1 MLLCVLLSRYACVC
15 VSQAGK
21 KGASHSSF
29 QPNKALCCSHGLL
42 SGCPE
47 VPLWLQGGCFVVVN
61 WAGPGRAGVILG
73 KACFPPLSHSVCR
86 SFLPSLFLCIDI
98 SDLPGEEKVWCLL
111 LVKRERQPCPFLSS
125 PSLWVSCSCVRAFV
139 FSTSPADHIS
149 FNTIALSQHKLVE
162 LVLRVIVCL

>member
-1 MLLCVLLSRYACVC
+1 MLVQICLCMCVP
-15 VSQAGK
+15 GRNE
-21 KGASHSSF
+21 GASCSSL

-86 SFLPSLFLCIDI
+86 SFLSSSVLISQISPEKRRCGVYCSSKEKDSLA
-98 SDLPGEEKVWCLL
+98 
-111 LVKRERQPCPFLSS
+111 LSS
-125 PSLWVSCSCVRAFV
+125 HLQACGFHVGVRACV
-139 FSTSPADHIS
+139 FSISPADHIS

-162 LVLRVIVCL
+162 LVLQVIVCL